1 MSLVN
6 SRCDGLGMDDQWER
20 QCHWQAAGVASSSAS
35 SGCGVFD
42 VDEAL
47 EQRERWRFRRRCATS
62 SGAAMATDLGPAAAA
77 TPTSS
82 GLDLR
87 QATAASPQS
96 QHSVSIGD
104 DFIDLIDL

>member
-1 MSLVN
+1 M
-6 SRCDGLGMDDQWER
+6 
-20 QCHWQAAGVASSSAS
+20 ASAWTT
-35 SGCGVFD
+35 SGSGSVIGKQQECGV
-42 VDEAL
+42 VVGEAL